1 MTNTKYTTLEQSQR
15 LKEIGFEAEADGWW
29 FYWDKDLYFGS
40 VKEKYIKLIQEH
52 IDSNHMIDAFRYVVK
67 ATWRDRE
74 KYILDSFI
82 QGAIK
87 NCYPSYRLDTLL
99 GHVKYPAHELQ
110 TALCR
115 LDIVAAIAAAVDLLV
130 LLKEVE
136 DNA

>member
-1 MTNTKYTTLEQSQR
+1 MTNNPNTKYTDLTQSQR
-15 LKEIGFEAEADGWW
+15 LKEIGFDAEADGLWVC
-29 FYWDKDLYFGS
+29 DKELTLPDKTHPFLFTTEG
-40 VKEKYIKLIQEH
+40 LLRGQE
-52 IDSNHMIDAFRYVVK
+52 IEAK
-67 ATWRDRE
+67 
-74 KYILDSFI
+74 
-82 QGAIK
+82 
-87 NCYPSYRLDTLL
+87 SYRLDTLL